1 MSEEFV
7 SITRIGD
14 LFKENDNQNT
24 NMEENDKT
32 KNMLEM
38 DIEELDLT
46 LRSYICLK
54 RESIHT
60 IKEIVNKTEKE
71 IMQVKYMEQRC
82 LEDIQYQLAKLGL
95 ALRPSDE

>member
-1 MSEEFV
+1 MSKEFV
-7 SITRIGD
+7 SITRIDD

-24 NMEENDKT
+24 NMEESDKT

-38 DIEELDLT
+38 SIDELDLT

-54 RESIHT
+54 RAGIHT

-82 LEDIQYQLAKLGL
+82 LEDIQYQLEKAGL

>member
-1 MSEEFV
+1 MSKEFV
-7 SITRIGD
+7 SITRIDD

-24 NMEENDKT
+24 NIENDKT

-38 DIEELDLT
+38 DMEELDLT

-54 RESIHT
+54 RAGIHT

-82 LEDIQYQLAKLGL
+82 LEDIQYQLAKFGL